1 MDIVLI
7 TIVISMSSLIKC
19 SNSLSTNNSMRCD
32 DARLRCAYRTGCG
45 MALQH
50 YLTRCTSVLH
60 GEMNKCP
67 EICQHALI
75 ALTSTDEGQELM
87 RCDCTQEDHLCMQ
100 SKQKVEVCRSSVIA
114 AMNKTRV
121 SCRIATWICNAD
133 AICSTALAYYNGYCK
148 SMFHGKKC
156 THRCRNSINILRRQE
171 KADKLNTCYC
181 DGAEDYDCKSIHRN
195 MNVLCY
201 KKSHHIYHDEKKLN
215 DDTSTNNIPNR
226 SSNAVGIDSTSVI
239 NRITFFASMVLLF
252 FNI

>member
-1 MDIVLI
+1 MPFNNTRMDIVLI

-87 RCDCTQEDHLCMQ
+87 R
-100 SKQKVEVCRSSVIA
+100 VR
-114 AMNKTRV
+114 
-121 SCRIATWICNAD
+121 
-133 AICSTALAYYNGYCK
+133 
-148 SMFHGKKC
+148 
-156 THRCRNSINILRRQE
+156 
-171 KADKLNTCYC
+171 
-181 DGAEDYDCKSIHRN
+181 
-195 MNVLCY
+195 
-201 KKSHHIYHDEKKLN
+201 
-215 DDTSTNNIPNR
+215 
-226 SSNAVGIDSTSVI
+226 
-239 NRITFFASMVLLF
+239 
-252 FNI
+252 